1 MGNLIYVLDAHF
13 SVEIEVKT
21 YMTVNGRNIS
31 SRQLE
36 VLSAINRLGSKTA
49 AAKELGISPP
59 VVQRYMAQ
67 MEDVAETRL
76 MASTPNGT
84 ELTEMGLR
92 LLEIAGV
99 LECRCADTREFTI
112 SCSPVT
118 EELVMQAVSNTKV
131 KASIIVS
138 DDYTNIRSLKQ
149 GMSDMIILDDPQLL
163 SEVDDYEWLDVGY
176 MDMIHVDNGPSY
188 IRYRY
193 GAQRIA
199 YEQLELMGVKY
210 SIDAETYLLS
220 DLMDSNKSFFVD
232 EYLLQRK
239 GLKIKSATDK
249 RLLRHSITAVYR
261 REVKEITRVL
271 RYLQSKH
278 MI

>member
-92 LLEIAGV
+92 LLEI
-99 LECRCADTREFTI
+99 ADTREFTI

-210 SIDAETYLLS
+210 SIDAETYPLS